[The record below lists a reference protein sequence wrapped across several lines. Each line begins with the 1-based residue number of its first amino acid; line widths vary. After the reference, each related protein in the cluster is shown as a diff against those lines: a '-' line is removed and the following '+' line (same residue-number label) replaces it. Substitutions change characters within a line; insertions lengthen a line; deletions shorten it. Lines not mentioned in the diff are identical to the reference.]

1 MNLQFSHKRKI
12 PAILPQKKQQ
22 KRRRICFKLHFSLNI
37 KTIIGKTFLKLL
49 TVYFPKSNG
58 LYKIF
63 NKNMVKVSYSCM
75 NYISSIIWLHKKR
88 PLRPR
93 TTEYGCSFQTTV
105 NCPLQ
110 NQYLMPSII
119 YPTGVESN
127 TTKGTKIYLGL
138 AKTSFK
144 EQFRKHNKDLNY
156 EHTEKAQNYQ
166 NVCGRKKRS
175 K

>member
-1 MNLQFSHKRKI
+1 
-12 PAILPQKKQQ
+12 
-22 KRRRICFKLHFSLNI
+22 
-37 KTIIGKTFLKLL
+37 
-49 TVYFPKSNG
+49 
-58 LYKIF
+58 
-63 NKNMVKVSYSCM
+63 
-75 NYISSIIWLHKKR
+75 
-88 PLRPR
+88 
-93 TTEYGCSFQTTV
+93 
-105 NCPLQ
+105 
-110 NQYLMPSII
+110 MPSII